1 MSSPRTQQ
9 ALARLADL
17 TPRQIVAELDRYIVG
32 QGEAKKAV
40 AIALRNRWRRQR
52 APEAIRNE
60 ISPNNIILIGPT
72 GVGKTEI
79 ARRLAKLAGA
89 PFVKVEA
96 SKFTEV
102 GYVGRDVESMVRDLV
117 ESAIDMV
124 RTERESEVDDLA
136 NERVDERLLDLL
148 LPPPATT
155 TAAAAGDARG
165 TDAAAKGAA
174 APSATPER
182 ANVFVVSPSGAVLP
196 TPVSSAGGAAA
207 ATSGRG
213 SESGANGAGGNGA
226 SAPDDA
232 ALDRY
237 RRTREKLKNLL
248 LDGQLEGREVEIEVT
263 QQGPQM
269 FDMMVPQGA
278 PEGMENFTEM
288 LQDMMPKRTKK
299 RTVKVSEAR
308 RILLEQELDK
318 LIDLEDVTA
327 DALERVETMGII
339 FLDEIDKIAGERGG
353 QAGGPDVSRE
363 GVQRDLL
370 PIVEGSNVQTK
381 YGMVKTDHVLFVA
394 AGAFHVSK
402 PSDLIPELQGRFP
415 IRVELKPLTEADFV
429 RIMTEPENALTKQY
443 AALIEAEGASVDFEH
458 AGIAEIAR
466 IAAQVNQRMENI
478 GARRLHTVMT
488 TLLEEVLY
496 DLPDGRTERVVVNPD
511 LVRTRLKAIA
521 EDEDLRKYIL

>member
-1 MSSPRTQQ
+1 MPSNRTQQ
-9 ALARLADL
+9 VVARLADL
-17 TPRQIVAELDRYIVG
+17 TPRQIVSELDRYIVG
-32 QGEAKKAV
+32 QADAKKAV

-52 APEAIRNE
+52 APDAIRDE

-102 GYVGRDVESMVRDLV
+102 GYVGRDVEAMVRDLV

-124 RTERESEVDDLA
+124 RTERESEVEDLA
-136 NERVDERLLDLL
+136 HEKVDERLLDLL
-148 LPPPATT
+148 LPVPADAKGPTP
-155 TAAAAGDARG
+155 APAPAPAPVAAGA
-165 TDAAAKGAA
+165 TSSPGA
-174 APSATPER
+174 SG
-182 ANVFVVSPSGAVLP
+182 VFVVGADGSVQHE
-196 TPVSSAGGAAA
+196 
-207 ATSGRG
+207 ATDH
-213 SESGANGAGGNGA
+213 N
-226 SAPDDA
+226 A
-232 ALDRY
+232 ALERY
-237 RRTREKLKNLL
+237 KRTREKLKQLL
-248 LDGQLEGREVEIEVT
+248 IDGQLESREVEVEVT
-263 QQGPQM
+263 QHGPM

-288 LQDMMPKRTKK
+288 LQDMLPKRKKK

-308 RILLEQELDK
+308 RILLEQEFEK
-318 LIDLEDVTA
+318 LIDLEDVTS
-327 DALERVETMGII
+327 DALERVEKLGII
-339 FLDEIDKIAGERGG
+339 FLDEIDKIAGARGEG
-353 QAGGPDVSRE
+353 TGGPDVSRE

-381 YGMVKTDHVLFVA
+381 YGLVKTDHVLFIA

-443 AALIEAEGASVDFEH
+443 SALVEAEGAKLTFTPD
-458 AGIAEIAR
+458 GIAEIAR
-466 IAAQVNQRMENI
+466 IATSVNGRMENI

-488 TLLEEVLY
+488 TLLEDVLY
-496 DLPDGRTERVVVNPD
+496 ELPDRGTGGITVDRTVVND
-511 LVRTRLKAIA
+511 RLRPVM
-521 EDEDLRKYIL
+521 EDEDLRRYIL

>member
-1 MSSPRTQQ
+1 MPSNRTQQ
-9 ALARLADL
+9 VVARLADL

-32 QGEAKKAV
+32 QGDAKKAV

-52 APEAIRNE
+52 APDAIRDE

-102 GYVGRDVESMVRDLV
+102 GYVGRDVEAMVRDLV

-124 RTERESEVDDLA
+124 RTERESDVEDLA
-136 NERVDERLLDLL
+136 HEKVDERLLDLL
-148 LPPPATT
+148 LPVPTEARGSPAPANAPAT
-155 TAAAAGDARG
+155 AGSASG
-165 TDAAAKGAA
+165 NAA
-174 APSATPER
+174 APG
-182 ANVFVVSPSGAVLP
+182 VFVVGADGSVQHE
-196 TPVSSAGGAAA
+196 TDNAAM
-207 ATSGRG
+207 
-213 SESGANGAGGNGA
+213 
-226 SAPDDA
+226 
-232 ALDRY
+232 DRY
-237 RRTREKLKNLL
+237 RRTREKLKQLL
-248 LDGQLEGREVEIEVT
+248 IDGQLETREVEVEVT
-263 QQGPQM
+263 QQGPM

-288 LQDMMPKRTKK
+288 LQDMLPKRKKK

-308 RILLEQELDK
+308 RILLEQEFDK
-318 LIDLEDVTA
+318 LIDLEDVTS
-327 DALERVETMGII
+327 DALERVEKLGII
-339 FLDEIDKIAGERGG
+339 FLDEIDKIAGARGEG
-353 QAGGPDVSRE
+353 AGGPDVSRE

-381 YGMVKTDHVLFVA
+381 YGMVKTDHVLFIA

-415 IRVELKPLTEADFV
+415 IRVELKPLTEEDFV

-443 AALIEAEGASVDFEH
+443 AALVEAEGASLSFTGD
-458 AGIAEIAR
+458 GIAEIAR
-466 IAAQVNQRMENI
+466 IATIVNGRMENI

-488 TLLEEVLY
+488 TLLEDVMYE
-496 DLPDGRTERVVVNPD
+496 LPDRGTGAINVDKQVVND
-511 LVRTRLKAIA
+511 RLRAVM
-521 EDEDLRKYIL
+521 EDEDLRRYIL

>member
-1 MSSPRTQQ
+1 LRTQS

-17 TPRQIVAELDRYIVG
+17 TPKSIVAELDRYIVG
-32 QGEAKKAV
+32 QADAKKSV

-52 APEAIRNE
+52 APDSIREE
-60 ISPNNIILIGPT
+60 ISPNNIILVGPT

-89 PFVKVEA
+89 PFIKVEA

-117 ESAIDMV
+117 ESAINMV
-124 RTERESEVDDLA
+124 RSEREAEVEDLA
-136 NERVDERLLDLL
+136 HDRVDERLLDLL
-148 LPPPATT
+148 LPVPAQNK
-155 TAAAAGDARG
+155 TAQ
-165 TDAAAKGAA
+165 
-174 APSATPER
+174 APESVATGE
-182 ANVFVVSPSGAVLP
+182 SPIFL
-196 TPVSSAGGAAA
+196 VSS
-207 ATSGRG
+207 SG
-213 SESGANGAGGNGA
+213 NV
-226 SAPDDA
+226 SAEMDVEQE
-232 ALDRY
+232 RY
-237 RRTREKLKNLL
+237 KRTREKLRQLL
-248 LDGQLEGREVEIEVT
+248 IDGQLEGREVEVEVA
-263 QQGPQM
+263 QHAPMM

-278 PEGMENFTEM
+278 PEGMENFSDMLQEM
-288 LQDMMPKRTKK
+288 LPKRTKK

-308 RILLEQELDK
+308 RILLEQEMDK
-318 LIDLEDVTA
+318 LIDNEDVTA
-327 DALERVETMGII
+327 DALERVEQMGII
-339 FLDEIDKIAGERGG
+339 FLDEIDKIAGERSAG
-353 QAGGPDVSRE
+353 GGPDVSRE

-429 RIMTEPENALTKQY
+429 RIMTEPENALTRQY
-443 AALIEAEGASVDFEH
+443 AALVEAENAKLTFTDD
-458 AGIAEIAR
+458 GIAEIAR
-466 IAAQVNQRMENI
+466 IAAHVNDRMENI

-488 TLLEEVLY
+488 TLLEEYLFE
-496 DLPDGRTERVVVNPD
+496 LPDRGTAPITVD
-511 LVRTRLKAIA
+511 GALVRDRLKAIV